1 MKYGSRKFIGWAILL
16 VISTIAL
23 FKGIAPFIQW
33 AGFNFSIFGAFCG
46 VNVWQKKIETEQ

>member
-16 VISTIAL
+16 FISTIAL